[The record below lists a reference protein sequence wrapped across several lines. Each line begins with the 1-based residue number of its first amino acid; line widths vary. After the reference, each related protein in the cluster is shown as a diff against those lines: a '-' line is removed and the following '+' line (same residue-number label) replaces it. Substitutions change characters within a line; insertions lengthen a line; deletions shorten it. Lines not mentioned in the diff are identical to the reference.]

1 MNLYISTTFIND
13 GYSLYDALKICDENK
28 ISSIEIGSNHL
39 CEDDYSYI
47 SDFNMNF
54 LIHNYFPVP
63 KNSLVI
69 NIASLN
75 AEIRKKSINQIKRSI
90 KFCSDIGASLY
101 TFHAGFISDPLG
113 ANKSKSNYDFQWDES
128 QILNSKYEKATD
140 LMYNSLDKIIN
151 YASSLKIP
159 ICVETQGSFGKK
171 EHLLFQKPEEFDQF
185 MDRYEPS
192 DIGLNLNIGHLYLSA
207 NAFNYNWKDLVDSI
221 SRYVLAMELSH
232 NDGFEDQHLPLISE
246 GWYWDLIN
254 DLRFKN
260 IYKIL
265 EFRNTSIKDII
276 NNIELIREK
285 EFEYQNS

>member
-13 GYSLYDALKICDENK
+13 GRSLYDALKICDENK
-28 ISSIEIGSNHL
+28 ISSIEIGSNHSY
-39 CEDDYSYI
+39 EEDYSYL

-63 KNSLVI
+63 ENSFVI

-75 AEIRKKSINQIKRSI
+75 NEIRKRSINQIKRSI
-90 KFCSDIGASLY
+90 KYCSDIGASLY

-113 ANKSKSNYDFQWDES
+113 ANKSKSNYDFQWDEF

-159 ICVETQGSFGKK
+159 ICLETQGSFGKK
-171 EHLLFQKPEEFDQF
+171 EHLLFQKPEEYNQF

-192 DIGLNLNIGHLYLSA
+192 DVGLNLNIGHLYLSA

-221 SRYVLAMELSH
+221 SGYVLAMELSH

-254 DLRFKN
+254 DVRFKN
-260 IYKIL
+260 IYKIFL
-265 EFRNTSIKDII
+265 HV
-276 NNIELIREK
+276 L
-285 EFEYQNS
+285 

>member
-1 MNLYISTTFIND
+1 M
-13 GYSLYDALKICDENK
+13 
-28 ISSIEIGSNHL
+28 
-39 CEDDYSYI
+39 
-47 SDFNMNF
+47 
-54 LIHNYFPVP
+54 
-63 KNSLVI
+63 
-69 NIASLN
+69 
-75 AEIRKKSINQIKRSI
+75 
-90 KFCSDIGASLY
+90 
-101 TFHAGFISDPLG
+101 
-113 ANKSKSNYDFQWDES
+113 DES

-151 YASSLKIP
+151 YARSLKMP
-159 ICVETQGSFGKK
+159 ICVETQGSYGKK
-171 EHLLFQKPEEFDQF
+171 EHLLFQKPEEFDLF

-207 NAFNYNWKDLVDSI
+207 NAFNYNWKDLVNSI

-265 EFRNTSIKDII
+265 EFRNTSMKNII
-276 NNIELIREK
+276 DNIELIREK